1 MKKIVKSIL
10 ARHTERVTS
19 QMKDLFEIIET
30 YRKIHGID
38 PLTGQVRLFQFY
50 FFFLNNFVVD
60 VHKITQVYNEK
71 TKEKKR
77 MPNLGSKFS
86 PMSRFERR
94 LISMVDKKGGI
105 KEGNVS
111 GFLSLTYSTSQD
123 HWDFRSCLIECVART
138 SDDVKYEL
146 TKCGI
151 YIDTLKEWLEE
162 MKMQSSHE
170 SLVFKVLES
179 LIELPVR
186 SLSLSLGSK
195 KEQK

>member
-1 MKKIVKSIL
+1 
-10 ARHTERVTS
+10 
-19 QMKDLFEIIET
+19 
-30 YRKIHGID
+30 
-38 PLTGQVRLFQFY
+38 
-50 FFFLNNFVVD
+50 
-60 VHKITQVYNEK
+60 
-71 TKEKKR
+71 
-77 MPNLGSKFS
+77 
-86 PMSRFERR
+86 
-94 LISMVDKKGGI
+94 MVDKKGGI

-146 TKCGI
+146 TKCGT

-162 MKMQSSHE
+162 MKLKSSHE

-186 SLSLSLGSK
+186 FSLSRRILFLKTIPLTHSLSLPIHTSHTNIIM
-195 KEQK
+195 

>member
-1 MKKIVKSIL
+1 
-10 ARHTERVTS
+10 
-19 QMKDLFEIIET
+19 
-30 YRKIHGID
+30 
-38 PLTGQVRLFQFY
+38 
-50 FFFLNNFVVD
+50 
-60 VHKITQVYNEK
+60 
-71 TKEKKR
+71 